1 MDRFQ
6 KYLEEQVTIGK
17 KHCKET
23 LSGKDFEM
31 YHYWMLTTDA
41 NEAVLKNYVKF
52 LCDKNA
58 PLF

>member
-6 KYLEEQVTIGK
+6 KYLEEQVAIGK
-17 KHCKET
+17 KFCEDT

-41 NEAVLKNYVKF
+41 HETVLKNYVKF
-52 LCDKNA
+52 LNDKKS